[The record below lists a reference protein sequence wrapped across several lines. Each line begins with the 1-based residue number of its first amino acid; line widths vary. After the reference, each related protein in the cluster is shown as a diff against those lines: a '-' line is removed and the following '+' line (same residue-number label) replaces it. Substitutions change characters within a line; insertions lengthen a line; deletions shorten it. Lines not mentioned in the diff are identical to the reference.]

1 MLHNK
6 SQKMQNHKI
15 KGIFKSEVQYSILKV
30 FEVKSNSYP
39 YGIFKAIFANI
50 MKSLH

>member
-1 MLHNK
+1 MLHINQK
-6 SQKMQNHKI
+6 KMQNHKI
-15 KGIFKSEVQYSILKV
+15 KGIFKSEVPYSISKV

-39 YGIFKAIFANI
+39 NEIFKAIFANI